1 MANHVYFNI
10 EIDGLTEE
18 QHTCLF
24 KSEVV
29 KRPHWREG
37 EDPIEYNEF
46 CDIHEQPFMSNVERT
61 YDKDGWIK
69 DSYMW
74 YVNNCGA
81 KWVSVDDWD
90 YPRLQGYSAWSH
102 PVQLVE
108 HLLEYASQRFNVE
121 TSAIMTYEDEFRNFI
136 GRDTFETYKDDEY
149 YCAHSEEYIDGGDL
163 NAMLEDKLNCDLSS
177 DDFDWWEEYKD
188 TGIVPQEWLD
198 EVVYNFFD
206 TGELNGET

>member
-37 EDPIEYNEF
+37 EDPIEYQEF

-61 YDKDGWIK
+61 YDKDGWIE

-81 KWVSVDDWD
+81 KWVSVDEWD

-108 HLLEYASQRFNVE
+108 NLLEYASQ
-121 TSAIMTYEDEFRNFI
+121 
-136 GRDTFETYKDDEY
+136 
-149 YCAHSEEYIDGGDL
+149 
-163 NAMLEDKLNCDLSS
+163 
-177 DDFDWWEEYKD
+177 
-188 TGIVPQEWLD
+188 
-198 EVVYNFFD
+198 
-206 TGELNGET
+206 

>member
-37 EDPIEYNEF
+37 EDPIEYQEF

-61 YDKDGWIK
+61 YDKDGWIE

-81 KWVSVDDWD
+81 KWVSVDEWD

-108 HLLEYASQRFNVE
+108 NLLEYASNRFNVE
-121 TSAIMTYEDEFRNFI
+121 LSAIMTYEDEFRNFF
-136 GRDTFETYKDDEY
+136 GRDEFESYETEGEWDCTWYEN
-149 YCAHSEEYIDGGDL
+149 SIEGNTL
-163 NAMLEDKLNCDLSS
+163 NAQVEVEFPSMKE
-177 DDFDWWEEYKD
+177 DDFDWDEYSEKLD
-188 TGIVPQEWLD
+188 KCAYEYADDLVYAFFEDGEWD
-198 EVVYNFFD
+198 YD
-206 TGELNGET
+206 